1 MDEARRV
8 IERLEQ
14 IEQLRR
20 SGAAADALLAEVRG
34 LLEDGERWLS
44 AEGAEGLDDA
54 QAALERCRA
63 GLEDGERGAD
73 SSTKGVVV
81 GTAI

>member
-14 IEQLRR
+14 IERLRV

-34 LLEDGERWLS
+34 LLADGERWLA
-44 AEGAEGLDDA
+44 AERPEGLDDA
-54 QAALERCRA
+54 QAALDRCRT
-63 GLEDGERGAD
+63 GLD
-73 SSTKGVVV
+73 V
-81 GTAI
+81 GNGSRPSPTEEVAARSAL